1 MADQIALKAA
11 TGRELGSSASR
22 RLRRDGKIPAVV
34 YGLESEPVAVAVDY
48 SEARVALSTDAG
60 LNALLSLEIDG
71 NHEVCVVKDLQ
82 RHVVRDEVTHIDFL
96 RVDPNAEIEVEVP
109 IVLTGEA
116 RAVANVSGMVDQA
129 MFAMNISTKPTSIP
143 NEIEVDIS
151 AMEVGDTIRVDM
163 VALPA
168 GVTAVDDPE
177 AAVATAMVT
186 RSTLEAMRADEAEEA
201 AEDGDAPAD
210 DEGGD

>member
-1 MADQIALKAA
+1 MLF
-11 TGRELGSSASR
+11 RS
-22 RLRRDGKIPAVV
+22 
-34 YGLESEPVAVAVDY
+34 
-48 SEARVALSTDAG
+48 
-60 LNALLSLEIDG
+60 
-71 NHEVCVVKDLQ
+71 
-82 RHVVRDEVTHIDFL
+82 
-96 RVDPNAEIEVEVP
+96 
-109 IVLTGEA
+109 
-116 RAVANVSGMVDQA
+116 
-129 MFAMNISTKPTSIP
+129 

-201 AEDGDAPAD
+201 AEDGEAPAD
-210 DEGGD
+210 DEGDD